1 MKYNAEIRR
10 SNRKTV
16 AIQITQDRRVI
27 LRGPLFMTD
36 QDAERILSEKS
47 DYIEKHLAELMAQ
60 AENEQPKLSM
70 EEINRL
76 ADNALKAIPP
86 RLAYFASIVGV
97 TYGKVTVRNQVS
109 RWGSCSAKGNLNFNC
124 LLMLCPPEIL
134 DYVIVHELCHRKHMN
149 HSKDFWAEVE
159 WAMPDYK
166 EREKWLKDNG
176 GAIIRRMR

>member
-47 DYIEKHLAELMAQ
+47 DYIEKHLAELKTQ
-60 AENEQPKLSM
+60 AENAQPKLST

-76 ADNALKAIPP
+76 TDSALKAIPP
-86 RLAYFASIVGV
+86 RLEYFAPIVGV
-97 TYGKVTVRNQVS
+97 TYGRVTVRNQVS

-134 DYVIVHELCHRKHMN
+134 DYVIVHELCHRKQMN
-149 HSKDFWAEVE
+149 HSKEFWTEVE
-159 WAMPDYK
+159 RAIPDYK
-166 EREKWLKDNG
+166 AREKWLKDNG
-176 GAIIRRMR
+176 GSIIRRMR